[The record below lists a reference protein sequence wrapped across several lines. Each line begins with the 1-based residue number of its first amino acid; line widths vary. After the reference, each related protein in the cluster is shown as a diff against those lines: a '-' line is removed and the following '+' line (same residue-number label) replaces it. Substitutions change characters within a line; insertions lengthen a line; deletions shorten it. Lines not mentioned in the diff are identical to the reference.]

1 MSLNITGS
9 LAHYIIRTG
18 EKYTSGNDFSK
29 GGVVSERVAQ
39 LNGGTADEPPK
50 KAAELPLVPGI
61 FESAADDDGRFRR
74 IETLVIGGF
83 WLLQWIYFSIDN
95 YIRAPS
101 FEGWSHVGARGIVS
115 FCGALISFGILKL
128 LRRCI
133 GMSFVKRTLLALALA
148 YGGAAIHTLV
158 NWAVFTVISGPYE
171 GGPFDTFV
179 DGSFPLLVYLF
190 SWVYLAITV
199 LLLSLTYGEE
209 LVRRER
215 RIAQLTGDADRARLS
230 ALRYQ
235 LNPHFLFNS
244 LNSAA
249 SLVSAERNREA
260 ELMLENLADF
270 LRATLTHDAEGEIT
284 LRDEIKLQSLYL
296 DVERVRFPHRLRVEK
311 HVPADLLDALV
322 PNLITQPLVENSVK
336 HALAQSYGRV
346 TLKIAASDDAGRLRI
361 EVGDSGGTGER
372 PAAGAGIGLCNV
384 ANRLKLHFGDEAS
397 FDCGP
402 TAGGG
407 FRSTLVIPLRRRA

>member
-1 MSLNITGS
+1 
-9 LAHYIIRTG
+9 
-18 EKYTSGNDFSK
+18 
-29 GGVVSERVAQ
+29 VSEREAQ
-39 LNGGTADEPPK
+39 LNGRTTHEPPK
-50 KAAELPLVPGI
+50 KAAEPPLIAGSS
-61 FESAADDDGRFRR
+61 ESESGDPDRFGRVA
-74 IETLVIGGF
+74 IAVIAGF
-83 WLLQWIYFSIDN
+83 WVLQFVYFTVDN
-95 YIRAPS
+95 FIRAPR
-101 FEGWSHVGARGIVS
+101 FEGWDHVGARAIVS
-115 FCGALISFGILKL
+115 FAGALISFGILKI

-133 GMSFVKRTLLALALA
+133 GMSFVKRSVLALALA
-148 YGGAAIHTLV
+148 YGGATIHSLV
-158 NWAVFTVISGPYE
+158 NWAVFLLITGPYE
-171 GGPFDTFV
+171 GGGPFDTLV
-179 DGSFPLLVYLF
+179 DGGFPLLVYLF
-190 SWVYLAITV
+190 SWAYLAITV

-249 SLVSAERNREA
+249 SLVSAQRNREA

-296 DVERVRFPHRLRVEK
+296 DVERVRFPNRLRVEK
-311 HVPADLLDALV
+311 NIPPDLLDALV

-336 HALAQSYGRV
+336 HALAQSDGRV
-346 TLKIAASDDAGRLRI
+346 TLKIAVSDDAGRLRI
-361 EVGDSGGTGER
+361 EVGDSGGAGER
-372 PAAGAGIGLCNV
+372 PAAGAGVGLRNV

-407 FRSTLVIPLRRRA
+407 FRSTIVIPLRRRA

>member
-1 MSLNITGS
+1 MSEPETQLSNI
-9 LAHYIIRTG
+9 
-18 EKYTSGNDFSK
+18 
-29 GGVVSERVAQ
+29 VANE
-39 LNGGTADEPPK
+39 LPK
-50 KAAELPLVPGI
+50 KAVEPPLAAGSAESRDEG
-61 FESAADDDGRFRR
+61 GRLDRLA
-74 IETLVIGGF
+74 IWVIIGF
-83 WLLQWIYFSIDN
+83 WSLQFLYFSLDRLLRVGESEGLAMIAA
-95 YIRAPS
+95 RAL
-101 FEGWSHVGARGIVS
+101 VS
-115 FCGALISFGILKL
+115 LFGGLISFGILKIL
-128 LRRCI
+128 KQCM
-133 GMSFVKRTLLALALA
+133 GASFLQRAIIALALA
-148 YGGAAIHTLV
+148 CAGSAIHSV
-158 NWAVFTVISGPYE
+158 INWAIFFVAAGPAE
-171 GGPFDTFV
+171 EGPFSLATEAAA
-179 DGSFPLLVYLF
+179 FPSLFYLF

-249 SLVSAERNREA
+249 SLVSAQRNREA

-296 DVERVRFPHRLRVEK
+296 DVERVRFPNRLRVEK
-311 HVPADLLDALV
+311 NVPAELLDALV

-336 HALAQSYGRV
+336 HALAQSDGRV
-346 TLKIAASDDAGRLRI
+346 TLKIAASNDYGRLRI

-372 PAAGAGIGLCNV
+372 PASGAGVGLRNV